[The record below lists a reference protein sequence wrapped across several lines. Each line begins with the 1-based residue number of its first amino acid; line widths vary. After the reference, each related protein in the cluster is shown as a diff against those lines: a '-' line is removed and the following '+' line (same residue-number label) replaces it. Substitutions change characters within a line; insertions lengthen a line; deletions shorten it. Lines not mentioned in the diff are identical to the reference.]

1 MGWRPARTGDAA
13 PRAGQRARG
22 QRPTVL
28 NPSRVVLRGRGRFGG
43 GQRLDPDRLH
53 RQPGVQL
60 WRAGD
65 PQGRRTGGARPRRLA
80 AAVTGS
86 GPDRHRSTCRAALRA
101 TGPVGAGRDGCRLW
115 PGGRTLTQCP
125 AGCRRAHCQCRPRV
139 RPDRL
144 SRPSRA
150 INRCWMA
157 HRLAHRL
164 AVAGGGPDRRDP
176 ISARRRADARSRRL
190 MADSAHHRLG
200 HGLGDL
206 RVGHLRGAGG
216 LWSRLVLNAH
226 GHAHDPVHGGSD
238 PDGACR
244 SGHPRPADPDATS
257 GPYSGTSRAAAGS
270 GAFQILHGDR

>member
-1 MGWRPARTGDAA
+1 
-13 PRAGQRARG
+13 
-22 QRPTVL
+22 
-28 NPSRVVLRGRGRFGG
+28 
-43 GQRLDPDRLH
+43 
-53 RQPGVQL
+53 
-60 WRAGD
+60 
-65 PQGRRTGGARPRRLA
+65 
-80 AAVTGS
+80 
-86 GPDRHRSTCRAALRA
+86 
-101 TGPVGAGRDGCRLW
+101 
-115 PGGRTLTQCP
+115 
-125 AGCRRAHCQCRPRV
+125 
-139 RPDRL
+139 
-144 SRPSRA
+144 
-150 INRCWMA
+150 MA

-270 GAFQILHGDR
+270 GAFQILHGDRQSGRGRRHLLRQPDRVLLLAVVRLGPSHPHRAHPDDDPLPVCRVPLRVGARRDRPRAQALATRVLADHPLRHDLVPGVLWCRPDQRHDVAGTHLLPRPASDLDGGPAGRPAHRWRCGLGDR